1 MEWWNKMMLPL
12 RRVWFHLAARLGI
25 RKSGLLKLKHDVR
38 TSEYEDVHVMW
49 EMLKR
54 SETETSKNLKS
65 SSSTASISS
74 TSSTPTRR
82 KTSNS
87 NSKMKKKQKPLWK
100 TFICASRG
108 PQHLCGLR
116 AESGKLLVRK

>member
-38 TSEYEDVHVMW
+38 TCEYEDVHVMW

-54 SETETSKNLKS
+54 SETESSKGLKS

-74 TSSTPTRR
+74 ASTSSSSTPNR
-82 KTSNS
+82 KKSKRNS
-87 NSKMKKKQKPLWK
+87 NNKMEKKQKPLWK

-108 PQHLCGLR
+108 PQHLCGTF
-116 AESGKLLVRK
+116 

>member
-1 MEWWNKMMLPL
+1 MKMEWWNKMMLPL
-12 RRVWFHLAARLGI
+12 RRVWFHISARLGI

-38 TSEYEDVHVMW
+38 TCEYEDVHVMW

-54 SETETSKNLKS
+54 SETETSKSLKS

-74 TSSTPTRR
+74 TSSSSSSTPNR
-82 KTSNS
+82 KRMSNS
-87 NSKMKKKQKPLWK
+87 NGKTKQRKQKPLWK

-108 PQHLCGLR
+108 PQHLCGTF
-116 AESGKLLVRK
+116 

>member
-38 TSEYEDVHVMW
+38 TCEYEDVHVMW

-54 SETETSKNLKS
+54 SETETSKSLKS

-74 TSSTPTRR
+74 TSTSSSSTPTRKKSKR
-82 KTSNS
+82 HSN
-87 NSKMKKKQKPLWK
+87 NKMEKKQKQKPLWK

-108 PQHLCGLR
+108 PQHLCGTF
-116 AESGKLLVRK
+116 